1 LPTVGRACKHRGVRR
16 GMAII
21 GLLIAAGATL
31 AGEGARGAAAQELP
45 PRASAILRVP
55 SSCPRTR
62 SVRVVVTGREI
73 ERIAFRLNG
82 RRVGSLTR
90 PNDGSRWV
98 LTRRTRSLRVGRHR
112 VVARV
117 VFTER
122 SERSAATLDGTIR
135 RCAPR

>member
-1 LPTVGRACKHRGVRR
+1 VHDRDVRR
-16 GMAII
+16 IMTIL
-21 GLLIAAGATL
+21 GLLIAAGAAL
-31 AGEGARGAAAQELP
+31 VGEDDVDAAAGQQLP
-45 PRASAILRVP
+45 PRASAILRMP

-62 SVRVVVTGREI
+62 FVRVVVTGREI
-73 ERIAFRLNG
+73 ERIVFRLDG

-122 SERSAATLDGTIR
+122 SGRPPAILDGTIR
-135 RCAPR
+135 RC